1 MTEFVRLRTKMY
13 ALRVDAS
20 KKDIKKASRV
30 VIARFIT
37 FNDYRGVS
45 MILDERA
52 AATVVWA
59 AIKAK
64 TKISMDM
71 KTTKKR
77 VLLVIEGR
85 SILSILP

>member
-1 MTEFVRLRTKMY
+1 MY

>member
-1 MTEFVRLRTKMY
+1 MY

-20 KKDIKKASRV
+20 KKDIKKTSRV
-30 VIARFIT
+30 VVARFIT

-64 TKISMDM
+64 TKISVDM

-77 VLLVIEGR
+77 VLLVTEGR